1 MCAMIP
7 RNSWSRSPEDAHG
20 TFAEAGRSPYSSRVC
35 GVGRRAIGCVL
46 RTGVEV
52 CIVDRVAEPQGTVTV
67 ALIRSDSGE
76 SKMNYELRGLTQRCR
91 VDIRRHGESQD
102 EKCKQKRMPSVYV
115 ALFGLR

>member
-35 GVGRRAIGCVL
+35 GVGRRAIGCVV

-67 ALIRSDSGE
+67 ALVGSDSGGSTRNFE
-76 SKMNYELRGLTQRCR
+76 FSGSTQRWR
-91 VDIRRHGESQD
+91 VAIRRPGESQD
-102 EKCKQKRMPSVYV
+102 EKWKQRRMPPVFV
-115 ALFGLR
+115 AFCVLP